1 MTLTA
6 VLLDPRAQC
15 LAVGHQLSAAKEKLV
30 LGGTSALPE
39 ISRYFGIV
47 VRMFVEAGAPH
58 HRPHFHAY
66 YQGDVGVFAVDDIEI
81 IGGNLPA
88 RQARLVTAWAEI
100 HRAELLENW
109 EALQAGR
116 HPARIDPLR

>member
-6 VLLDPRAQC
+6 VLLDPRAQP
-15 LAVGHQLSAAKEKLV
+15 LTVGHQLSAAMENLV
-30 LGGTSALPE
+30 RGGTGTLPE
-39 ISRYFGIV
+39 ISRFFGIV

-66 YQGDVGVFAVDDIEI
+66 YQGGVGVFAVDDIEV
-81 IGGNLPA
+81 IGGGLPA

-100 HRAELLENW
+100 HRSELLENW

-116 HPARIDPLR
+116 NPAKIDPLR

>member
-1 MTLTA
+1 MA
-6 VLLDPRAQC
+6 SSQ
-15 LAVGHQLSAAKEKLV
+15 
-30 LGGTSALPE
+30 
-39 ISRYFGIV
+39 
-47 VRMFVEAGAPH
+47 AGRRRW
-58 HRPHFHAY
+58 RPHFHAY
-66 YQGDVGVFAVDDIEI
+66 YQGGVGVFAVDDIEI

-116 HPARIDPLR
+116 HPAKIDPLR